1 MKNIMYYYYSMSDST
16 REPISKGKFDDEESA
31 IEYWSQLKRMQID
44 DFLSIYQVT
53 EFYES

>member
-1 MKNIMYYYYSMSDST
+1 MKNIMYCYYSISDST
-16 REPISKGKFDDEESA
+16 KEPISKGKFDSDA
-31 IEYWSQLKRMQID
+31 QAVEYWSQIKRMSID

>member
-16 REPISKGKFDDEESA
+16 CEPISKGKFDDEESA